1 MADVHSPEIRRKNM
15 RAIRGVDTK
24 PEIKIRKLLHKHGFR
39 YCISPK
45 ELPSKPDIYF
55 PKYKACILVNGCFW
69 HGHYCHMFKWPG
81 TNKEFWGEKIS
92 ATIQRDLKN
101 ITKLHAL
108 GIKTLVVWEC
118 AQRGKRRLPDSVLYQ
133 LIERWLLELDD
144 NCVLDADG
152 LKRAP

>member
-24 PEIKIRKLLHKHGFR
+24 PEIKIRKLLHKNGFR

-118 AQRGKRRLPDSVLYQ
+118 AQRGNADY
-133 LIERWLLELDD
+133 LIQFYIS
-144 NCVLDADG
+144 
-152 LKRAP
+152 

>member
-1 MADVHSPEIRRKNM
+1 
-15 RAIRGVDTK
+15 
-24 PEIKIRKLLHKHGFR
+24 
-39 YCISPK
+39 
-45 ELPSKPDIYF
+45 
-55 PKYKACILVNGCFW
+55 
-69 HGHYCHMFKWPG
+69 MFKWPG